1 MDFAENFEDLKI
13 WQRARAL
20 ANEIY
25 DSMNKCRDFDFRGQI
40 QRAATSVMNNTAEGF
55 ERRTKKDFAHFLDL
69 SKGSAGEVRS
79 MLYLAEDRGYL
90 PTASAGRLREDYKSL
105 SKSIAAF
112 AAVCGARIDPSS
124 YFLPFTFN

>member
-13 WQRARAL
+13 WQRARVL
-20 ANEIY
+20 TNGIY
-25 DSMNKCRDFDFRGQI
+25 DSMNKCRDFDFRSQI

-90 PTASAGRLREDYKSL
+90 PTALAARLRDDYKSL

-112 AAVCGARIDPSS
+112 AGTLRRAE
-124 YFLPFTFN
+124 